1 MAGLR
6 RDLPEGVSDIDQDDL
21 DNPQL
26 CAEYAPVFILGG
38 LCRRSLQINKGIGD
52 VYLNCKLSLSKLNF
66 RAIKVNW

>member
-26 CAEYAPVFILGG
+26 CAEYAPVFILGDCVAV
-38 LCRRSLQINKGIGD
+38 L
-52 VYLNCKLSLSKLNF
+52 F
-66 RAIKVNW
+66 RLIKASEMYT